1 MNTRRKLQR
10 GVVLP
15 LVLML
20 LSLLSLLLTQG
31 LLDAAAERALATQWQ
46 LRQSVFNAAGNG
58 IAQAL
63 QQLPA
68 SGTTLPPAF
77 TVVSAEAQAQVQW
90 LDHGYSTA
98 EGYSADL
105 YRTHHLQVQSTGTA
119 ARGARLQ
126 VSVGLQ
132 RTEPF

>member
-1 MNTRRKLQR
+1 MTTRCRSQQ
-10 GVVLP
+10 GVALP

-20 LSLLSLLLTQG
+20 LALLSLLLTQG

-58 IAQAL
+58 IAHAL

-68 SGTTLPPAF
+68 SGSTLPLPY

-90 LDHGYSTA
+90 IDHGYSTA
-98 EGYSADL
+98 EGYSADR

-132 RTEPF
+132 RTEPY

>member
-1 MNTRRKLQR
+1 MNTHCRLQR

-15 LVLML
+15 LVLLL

-119 ARGARLQ
+119 ARGARLK